1 MQTNYYYGGAI
12 AVILGPI
19 TFVFSF
25 GFLRLTRGQSGGVG
39 NGDVP
44 RMLDLGAK
52 STQAQQRRDERAA
65 YRRRRAGSRLKNLAG
80 YIFLTCSTIYCLTPL
95 YWLALAATKNN
106 TDLFSSFGLWFAHF
120 NLVAEHWHFHPRGG
134 IYLHWIANSAL
145 YAGSAASLA
154 RSSRSWRATRWPS
167 TSFLGRGFL
176 TALVLGAVLVPQ
188 TTLALPLYLL
198 ISKVNLTNT
207 YWAVLLP
214 SLLIPIG
221 VYLAR
226 VYANAAVPNE
236 LIDAARVDGAGEL
249 RIFGRVAMPLLLPGM
264 VTIFLFQFV
273 AIWNNFFLP
282 FVVLNDP
289 NLYPVNLGLATW
301 NFDPAAHELLF
312 NLIVTGSFL
321 AVLPLIAMFLF
332 LQRYWRA
339 GLAFGGVT
347 G

>member
-1 MQTNYYYGGAI
+1 MATTQ
-12 AVILGPI
+12 V
-19 TFVFSF
+19 
-25 GFLRLTRGQSGGVG
+25 
-39 NGDVP
+39 DV
-44 RMLDLGAK
+44 DLGGE
-52 STQAQQRRDERAA
+52 STKPSRGEKNEQRIVGQR
-65 YRRRRAGSRLKNLAG
+65 GFSLKNLAG
-80 YIFLTCSTIYCLTPL
+80 YIFLIVITIYCLTPL

-106 TDLFSSFGLWFAHF
+106 TDLFNSFGLWFADF
-120 NLVAEHWHFHPRGG
+120 NLVANLEQLFTREDG

-145 YAGSAASLA
+145 YAGVGGVLGTLISVAAGYALA
-154 RSSRSWRATRWPS
+154 KYQFFGRS
-167 TSFLGRGFL
+167 FL
-176 TALVLGAVLVPQ
+176 TALILGAVLVPQ
-188 TTLALPLYLL
+188 TTIALPLYLL
-198 ISKVNLTNT
+198 ISKVNLINT

-214 SLLIPIG
+214 SLLFPIG

-282 FVVLNDP
+282 YVVLNDQD
-289 NLYPVNLGLATW
+289 YFPVNVGLASW

-321 AVLPLIAMFLF
+321 AVLPLIALFLF

-339 GLAFGGVT
+339 GLAFGGVI

>member
-1 MQTNYYYGGAI
+1 MATTQA
-12 AVILGPI
+12 
-19 TFVFSF
+19 
-25 GFLRLTRGQSGGVG
+25 
-39 NGDVP
+39 DV
-44 RMLDLGAK
+44 DLGGEPTK
-52 STQAQQRRDERAA
+52 PSSGKTNERRIVGQR
-65 YRRRRAGSRLKNLAG
+65 GFSLKNLAG
-80 YIFLTCSTIYCLTPL
+80 YIFLIVITIYCLTPL

-106 TDLFSSFGLWFAHF
+106 TDLFNSFGLWFADF
-120 NLVAEHWHFHPRGG
+120 NLVANLEQLFTREDG

-145 YAGSAASLA
+145 YAGVGGVLGTLISVAAGYALA
-154 RSSRSWRATRWPS
+154 KYQFFGRS
-167 TSFLGRGFL
+167 FL
-176 TALVLGAVLVPQ
+176 TALILGAVLVPQ
-188 TTLALPLYLL
+188 TTIALPLYLL
-198 ISKVNLTNT
+198 ISKVNLVNT

-214 SLLIPIG
+214 SLLFPIG

-249 RIFGRVAMPLLLPGM
+249 RIFGRVAAPLLLPGM

-282 FVVLNDP
+282 YVVLNDQD
-289 NLYPVNLGLATW
+289 YFPVNVGLASW

-321 AVLPLIAMFLF
+321 AVLPLIALFLF

-339 GLAFGGVT
+339 GLAFGGVI

>member
-1 MQTNYYYGGAI
+1 MATTQA
-12 AVILGPI
+12 
-19 TFVFSF
+19 
-25 GFLRLTRGQSGGVG
+25 
-39 NGDVP
+39 DV
-44 RMLDLGAK
+44 DLGAE
-52 STQAQQRRDERAA
+52 STKPSRGETNERRIVGQR
-65 YRRRRAGSRLKNLAG
+65 GFSLKNLAG
-80 YIFLTCSTIYCLTPL
+80 YIFLIVITIYCLTPL
-95 YWLALAATKNN
+95 YWLAIAATKNN
-106 TDLFSSFGLWFAHF
+106 TDLFNSFGLWFADF
-120 NLVAEHWHFHPRGG
+120 NLVANLEQLFTREDG

-145 YAGSAASLA
+145 YAGVGGVLGTLISVAAGYALA
-154 RSSRSWRATRWPS
+154 KYQFFGRS
-167 TSFLGRGFL
+167 FL
-176 TALVLGAVLVPQ
+176 TALILGAVLVPQ
-188 TTLALPLYLL
+188 TTIALPLYLL
-198 ISKVNLTNT
+198 ISKVNLVNT

-214 SLLIPIG
+214 SLLFPIG

-282 FVVLNDP
+282 YVVLNDQD
-289 NLYPVNLGLATW
+289 YFPVNVGLASW

-321 AVLPLIAMFLF
+321 AVLPLIALFLF

-339 GLAFGGVT
+339 GLAFGGVI